1 MNIMPKKT
9 KALFMI
15 FKKAVNAERGAQEMY
30 LEALKQTDDPILKKV
45 LQGFYQ
51 DEIRH
56 EKELMEQYKILRE
69 KYSEQKGINVFFRG
83 GLL

>member
-15 FKKAVNAERGAQEMY
+15 FKKAVNAEREAQEMY
-30 LEALKQTDDPILKKV
+30 LEAEKQTDDPNLKKI

-51 DEIRH
+51 DEILH
-56 EKELMEQYKILRE
+56 EKELMTQYKILRE
-69 KYSEQKGINVFFRG
+69 KYSEFDV
-83 GLL
+83 